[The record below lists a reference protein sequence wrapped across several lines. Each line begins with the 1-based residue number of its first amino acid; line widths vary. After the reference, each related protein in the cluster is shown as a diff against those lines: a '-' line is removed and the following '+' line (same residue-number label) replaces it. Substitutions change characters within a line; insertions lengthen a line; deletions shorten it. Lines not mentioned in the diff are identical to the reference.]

1 MITPGSAMTN
11 PQALKKKLNHNVM
24 RSFVAMTLFLLL
36 GGMSPLGVFAQ
47 ERIKVQG
54 VVINKVDNT
63 RKAGVTISVGKKV
76 IGTTDKDGVFTV
88 SVEPGA
94 TLIFSFSGFA
104 PEKKLVQSAQANLE
118 IIMAPK
124 NEAMQEI
131 VVQGFKRATRE
142 TTTGSTIVISGKQLQ
157 DVPVSNVM
165 ELLQGKVA
173 GLNIQNNTG
182 SPGSMGTINM
192 RGISSTQVSG
202 SGFLT
207 PTSPLFVIDGV
218 PVDVNSNYEYGFQ
231 GGGPGISPLALI
243 PPEDIEQMEFLKDA
257 AATSQYGSRGAYGVI
272 ILTTK
277 RGRSKV
283 PVISYSGSWFV
294 NYAPAQRKVMGG
306 NEERRARIN
315 QILNYD
321 TSYSNALRLINA
333 TPFLSDSLNPYY
345 NNSTDWQNLFF
356 RTTYN
361 QTHNINISGGDQT
374 FNYKTN
380 LNYYSE
386 EGIMRNTGFKRY
398 TLGMDALY
406 QPTERF
412 RMITNLKGSMGQR
425 NNGSGLGLEQVDI
438 KKASN
443 LSSLLSP
450 AYYADFNQAASG
462 KEVKDDNKTINIST
476 TLDIQYEPIKG
487 LRLSNLFTYN
497 IVTGSSSKF
506 RPSFINNNI
515 PEYYSYN
522 DKTYTLYDRAALSYI
537 RSFNKNNFNAFLFN
551 EISSYGFRAN
561 AMLLSQT
568 ANDQI
573 EGPVGYNW
581 FKSKGGTLNNAKDT
595 RIHGYGGTIQYNYDT
610 KYVIDFSYR
619 LDGTSTN
626 GPSTGYTQNPSISA
640 RWNFNRENFFA
651 DKDWLSYGSIRAS
664 WGKNI
669 VPTGSIFDVFGTYR
683 IGNNYNDDPTV
694 YIDWGNIPNDN
705 FKPQTKTKFNFG
717 TELGLFNNAINTTFD
732 AYYES
737 MDNEVVDVSLSTEN
751 GFSTIKSNARSLVNY
766 GLEWTAMF
774 RLLPQG
780 KPLQWS
786 LSVNGAINNAVLTK
800 LPNDERQR
808 IQKFTDNDGVVIP
821 IVYRLGK
828 SPFSNL
834 VYHTS
839 GVFASTADVPVNP
852 QTGLR
857 LQKGRN
863 SGIFFQGGDPRW
875 TDINGDYIID
885 EQDLV
890 SAGNPIPKITGG
902 FNSLTTY
909 KNFTLSVNV
918 TYTLMRDLLNTSLA
932 KTFQNFY
939 NPTAAN
945 ALVPINEYDF
955 WKPGADKTSG
965 STAAKYPNPF
975 DFRRAGQIDPYRSD
989 QTLFMEDGSYWKINN
1004 VTLKYNFDR
1013 NWTKRMGVTSA
1024 NIYVTLNNVYTFSNY
1039 SGPDPELVTQ
1049 LGRDNSGGYPNRRSL
1064 AVGANIQF

>member
-1 MITPGSAMTN
+1 MTN
-11 PQALKKKLNHNVM
+11 PNALTKKLNTNVM
-24 RSFVAMTLFLLL
+24 RRSIAILLLLFLC
-36 GGMSPLGVFAQ
+36 GISPLGVLAQ
-47 ERIKVQG
+47 EKIKVQG
-54 VVINKVDNT
+54 VVTSKVDNT
-63 RKAGVTISVGKKV
+63 TKAGVTISVGKKV
-76 IGTTDKDGVFTV
+76 IGTSDKDGAFTV
-88 SVEPGA
+88 SVEPGT
-94 TLIFSFSGFA
+94 TLIFTFSGFGA
-104 PEKKLVQSAQANLE
+104 EKRQVQRTTARIDVVMS
-118 IIMAPK
+118 PK
-124 NEAMQEI
+124 DEAMSEI

-142 TTTGSTIVISGKQLQ
+142 TTTGSTVVISGKQLQ

-165 ELLQGKVA
+165 ELLQGKVP

-182 SPGSMGTINM
+182 SPGSMGTINL
-192 RGISSTQVSG
+192 RGISSTQVNAN
-202 SGFLT
+202 GFLT

-218 PVDVNSNYEYGFQ
+218 PVDANTNYEYGFQ

-272 ILTTK
+272 IVTTK

-283 PVISYSGSWFV
+283 PIVSYSGSFFV
-294 NYAPAQRKVMGG
+294 NYAPPQRKVMGG
-306 NEERRARIN
+306 NEERRARIS

-321 TSYSNALRLINA
+321 TSYTNAMRLINS
-333 TPFLSDSLNPYY
+333 TSFLSDSLNPYY
-345 NNSTDWQNLFF
+345 NNSTDWQDLFF
-356 RTTYN
+356 RSTRN
-361 QTHNINISGGDQT
+361 QSHNVNISGGDQS

-406 QPTERF
+406 QPTDRF
-412 RMITNLKGSMGQR
+412 RMVTNLKGSMGQR

-450 AYYADFNQAASG
+450 AYYADFNQAAAG
-462 KEVKDDNKTINIST
+462 KEVKDDNKSINIST
-476 TLDIQYEPIKG
+476 SLDIQYEPIKG

-497 IVTGSSSKF
+497 IITGSSSKF
-506 RPSFINNNI
+506 RPSFINDNI

-522 DKTYTLYDRAALSYI
+522 DKTYTLYDRSAINYI
-537 RSFNKNNFNAFLFN
+537 RSFGRHNLNAFAFN

-568 ANDQI
+568 ANDQM

-581 FKSKGGTLNNAKDT
+581 FRTKGGTLNNAKDT
-595 RIHGYGGTIQYNYDT
+595 RIHGYGGTIQYNFDT

-651 DKDWLSYGSIRAS
+651 DKSWLSYGSIRGS

-683 IGNNYNDDPTV
+683 VGNNYNDDPTV

-705 FKPQTKTKFNFG
+705 FKPETKTKFNLA
-717 TELGLFNNAINTTFD
+717 TEIGLFNNALNATFET
-732 AYYES
+732 YYES

-751 GFSTIKSNARSLVNY
+751 GFTTIKSNARSKVNY
-766 GLEWTAMF
+766 GFEWMITGRM
-774 RLLPQG
+774 LPQG
-780 KPLQWS
+780 KPLQWT
-786 LSVNGAINNAVLTK
+786 LSVNGAWNNIVLTQ
-800 LPNDERQR
+800 LPNNERQL
-808 IQKFTDNDGVVIP
+808 IQPFTDNDGVKVP

-828 SPFSNL
+828 APFSNL
-834 VYHTS
+834 VYNNE
-839 GVFASTADVPVNP
+839 GVYASTADVPVNP

-857 LQKGRN
+857 LQNGRN
-863 SGIFFQGGDPRW
+863 SGVFFQGGDPIW

-890 SAGNPIPKITGG
+890 SAGNPIAKINGG
-902 FNSLTTY
+902 IYSMLTY
-909 KNFTLSVNV
+909 KNWTLTINAS
-918 TYTLMRDLLNTSLA
+918 YTLMRDLLNVTQA

-939 NPTAAN
+939 NPTSPN
-945 ALVPINEYDF
+945 ALVPISEYDF

-965 STAAKYPNPF
+965 NVAKYPNPF
-975 DFRRAGQIDPYRSD
+975 DFRRAGVINPYRAD

-1004 VTLKYNFDR
+1004 VTFKYNFNR
-1013 NWTKRMGVTSA
+1013 NWTKRMGITSA
-1024 NIYVTLNNVYTFSNY
+1024 NVYVTMNNVYTFSNY

-1049 LGRDNSGGYPNRRSL
+1049 LGRDNSGGYPNRRSMAL
-1064 AVGANIQF
+1064 GANIQF

>member
-1 MITPGSAMTN
+1 
-11 PQALKKKLNHNVM
+11 M
-24 RSFVAMTLFLLL
+24 RPFIAILLL
-36 GGMSPLGVFAQ
+36 LLLCGISPLGVLAQ
-47 ERIKVQG
+47 QEKIKVQG
-54 VVINKVDNT
+54 VVTSKVDNT
-63 RKAGVTISVGKKV
+63 SKAGVTISVGKKV
-76 IGTTDKDGVFTV
+76 IGTTDKDGAFTV

-94 TLIFSFSGFA
+94 TLIFTFSGFGA
-104 PEKKLVQSAQANLE
+104 EKKLVTKTTVRLE
-118 IIMAPK
+118 VVMAPK
-124 NEAMQEI
+124 DEAMTEI

-142 TTTGSTIVISGKQLQ
+142 TTTGSTVVISGKQLQ

-165 ELLQGKVA
+165 ELLQGKVP

-182 SPGSMGTINM
+182 SPGSMGTVNL
-192 RGISSTQVSG
+192 RGISSTQVNS

-218 PVDVNSNYEYGFQ
+218 PVDANTNYEYGFQ

-272 ILTTK
+272 IVTTK
-277 RGRSKV
+277 RGRSKIPIV
-283 PVISYSGSWFV
+283 SYSGSFFV
-294 NYAPAQRKVMGG
+294 NYAPPQRKVMGG
-306 NEERRARIN
+306 NEERRARIS

-321 TSYSNALRLINA
+321 TSYTNAMRLINS
-333 TPFLSDSLNPYY
+333 TSFLSDSLNPYY
-345 NNSTDWQNLFF
+345 NNSTDWQDLFF
-356 RTTYN
+356 RSTRN
-361 QTHNINISGGDQT
+361 QTHNVNISGGDQT

-406 QPTERF
+406 QPSERF
-412 RMITNLKGSMGQR
+412 RMVTNLKGSMGQR

-450 AYYADFNQAASG
+450 AYYADFNQAAAG
-462 KEVKDDNKTINIST
+462 KEVKDDNKSINLST
-476 TLDIQYEPIKG
+476 SLDIQYEPIKG

-497 IVTGSSSKF
+497 IITGSSSKF
-506 RPSFINNNI
+506 RPSFINDNI

-522 DKTYTLYDRAALSYI
+522 DKTYTLYDRAAINYI
-537 RSFNKNNFNAFLFN
+537 RSFGRHNLNVFAFN
-551 EISSYGFRAN
+551 ELSSYGFRAN

-581 FKSKGGTLNNAKDT
+581 TRTKGGTLNNAKDT
-595 RIHGYGGTIQYNYDT
+595 RIHGYGGTIQYNFDT

-651 DKDWLSYGSIRAS
+651 DKAWLSYGSLRAS

-683 IGNNYNDDPTV
+683 VGNNYNDDPTV

-705 FKPQTKTKFNFG
+705 FKPQTKTKFNLG
-717 TELGLFNNAINTTFD
+717 AEIGLFNNAINATFET
-732 AYYES
+732 YYES
-737 MDNEVVDVSLSTEN
+737 LDNEVVDVKLSTEN
-751 GFSTIKSNARSLVNY
+751 GFSTIKSNARSIVNY
-766 GLEWTAMF
+766 GFEWMITG

-780 KPLQWS
+780 KPLQWTIG
-786 LSVNGAINNAVLTK
+786 VTGAYNNMVLTQ
-800 LPNDERQR
+800 LPNNGRQL
-808 IQKFTDNDGVVIP
+808 IQPFTDNDGAQVP
-821 IVYRLGK
+821 LVYRLGK
-828 SPFSNL
+828 APFSNL
-834 VYHTS
+834 VYNNE
-839 GVFASTADVPVNP
+839 GVYASTADVPVNP

-857 LQKGRN
+857 MQNGRN
-863 SGIFFQGGDPRW
+863 SGVFFQGGDPIW
-875 TDINGDYIID
+875 TDINGDYVID

-890 SAGNPIPKITGG
+890 SAGNPVAKINGG
-902 FNSLTTY
+902 INSMLTY
-909 KNFTLSVNV
+909 KNWTLAINAS
-918 TYTLMRDLLNTSLA
+918 YTLMRDLLNVTQA

-939 NPTAAN
+939 NPTSPN
-945 ALVPINEYDF
+945 ALVPISEYDF

-965 STAAKYPNPF
+965 NVAKYPNPF
-975 DFRRAGQIDPYRSD
+975 DFRRAAAINPYRAD

-1004 VTLKYNFDR
+1004 VTFKYNFNR
-1013 NWTKRMGVTSA
+1013 NWTKRMGITSA
-1024 NIYVTLNNVYTFSNY
+1024 NVYVTFNNVYTFSNY

-1049 LGRDNSGGYPNRRSL
+1049 LGRDNSGGYPNRRSMAL
-1064 AVGANIQF
+1064 GANIQF

>member
-1 MITPGSAMTN
+1 
-11 PQALKKKLNHNVM
+11 M
-24 RSFVAMTLFLLL
+24 RHCLAFFLLLL
-36 GGMSPLGVFAQ
+36 GGMSPLGVWAQ
-47 ERIKVQG
+47 EKIKVQG
-54 VVINKVDNT
+54 IVTGKGDNAP
-63 RKAGVTISVGKKV
+63 KPGVTISVGKKV
-76 IGTTDKDGVFTV
+76 IGTTDKDGAFTV

-94 TLIFSFSGFA
+94 TLIFSHSGFGA
-104 PEKKLVQSAQANLE
+104 EKKTVQRATANLE
-118 IIMAPK
+118 VVMSPK
-124 NEAMQEI
+124 DEAMQEI

-142 TTTGSTIVISGKQLQ
+142 TTTGSTVVISGKQLQ

-173 GLNIQNNTG
+173 GVNIQNNTG

-192 RGISSTQVSG
+192 RGVSSTQVSA

-218 PVDVNSNYEYGFQ
+218 PVDANSNYEYGFQ

-257 AATSQYGSRGAYGVI
+257 AATSLYGSRGAYGVI
-272 ILTTK
+272 IVQTK

-283 PVISYSGSWFV
+283 PVVSYSGSYFV

-306 NEERRARIN
+306 NEERRARIS

-321 TSYSNALRLINA
+321 TSYTNAMRLINA

-345 NNSTDWQNLFF
+345 NNSTDWQRLFF
-356 RTTYN
+356 RTTNN

-380 LNYYSE
+380 LNYYAE

-406 QPTERF
+406 QPTDRF
-412 RMITNLKGSMGQR
+412 RMIANLKGAMGQR

-450 AYYADFNQAASG
+450 AYYADFNQAAAG
-462 KEVKDDNKTINIST
+462 KEVKDDNKSINLST

-497 IVTGSSSKF
+497 LITGSSSNF
-506 RPSFINNNI
+506 RPSFINDNI
-515 PEYYSYN
+515 PSYYSYN
-522 DKTYTLYDRAALSYI
+522 DKTYTLYDRAAINYI
-537 RSFNKNNFNAFLFN
+537 RSFGLHNLNAFVFN
-551 EISSYGFRAN
+551 ELSSYGFRAN
-561 AMLLSQT
+561 AMQLSQT

-581 FKSKGGTLNNAKDT
+581 FRTRGGTLNNAEDT
-595 RIHGYGGTIQYNYDT
+595 RIHGYGGSIQYNYDK

-640 RWNFNRENFFA
+640 RWNLNRENFLA
-651 DKDWLSYGSIRAS
+651 NKDWLSYASLRAS

-669 VPTGSIFDVFGTYR
+669 VPTGSIFDVFGTYK

-705 FKPQTKTKFNFG
+705 FKPQTKTKFNVG
-717 TELGLFNNAINTTFD
+717 TELGLFNNAINATVD

-737 MDNEVVDVSLSTEN
+737 LDNEVVDVNLSNEN
-751 GFSTIKSNARSLVNY
+751 GFTRIKSNARSLVNY
-766 GLEWTAMF
+766 GVEWTAMF

-780 KPLQWS
+780 KPLQWT
-786 LSVNGAINNAVLTK
+786 LSVNGAVNNTVLTQ
-800 LPNDERQR
+800 LPNNERQL
-808 IQKFTDNDGVVIP
+808 IQSVTDNDGATIP

-839 GVFASTADVPVNP
+839 GVYASTADVPVNP
-852 QTGLR
+852 ATGLR
-857 LQKGRN
+857 MQNGRN
-863 SGIFFQGGDPRW
+863 SGVFFQGGDPVW
-875 TDINGDYIID
+875 TDINGDYVID

-890 SAGNPIPKITGG
+890 SAGNPIPRITGG
-902 FNSLTTY
+902 LNSLTTY
-909 KNFTLSVNV
+909 RNFTLSVNV
-918 TYTLMRDLLNTSLA
+918 TYTLMRDLLNASLA
-932 KTFQNFY
+932 RTFQNFY
-939 NPTAAN
+939 NPASPN
-945 ALVPINEYDF
+945 ALVPISEYDF
-955 WKPGADKTSG
+955 WKPGTDKTSG
-965 STAAKYPNPF
+965 NVAKYPNPF
-975 DFRRAGQIDPYRSD
+975 DFRRAGVINPYRTD

-1004 VTLKYNFDR
+1004 ITLKYNFNR
-1013 NWTKRMGVTSA
+1013 NWTRRFNVNSA
-1024 NIYVTLNNVYTFSNY
+1024 NIYVTLNNVHTFSNY

-1049 LGRDNSGGYPNRRSL
+1049 LGRDNSGGYPNRRSM
-1064 AVGANIQF
+1064 AIGANIQF